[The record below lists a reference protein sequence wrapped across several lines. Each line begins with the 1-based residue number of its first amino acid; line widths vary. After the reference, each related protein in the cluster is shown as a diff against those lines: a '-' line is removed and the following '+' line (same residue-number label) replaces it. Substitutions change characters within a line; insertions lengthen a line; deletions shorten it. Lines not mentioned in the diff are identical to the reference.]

1 MSRNRH
7 DGPGNS
13 WVAASAYLLAG
24 WLPVVLLTYLL
35 RESILDARG
44 GGYEFVAQALGRP
57 EVPLLQ
63 KLALFRMDFLIVV
76 LVIPLAVML
85 LIRRMGPRARGV
97 VVVAIVVPFLS
108 VLAIERACFIEV
120 GTFLPIAVLQ
130 AGTTDVGR
138 AFFLEYVPWGSL
150 LKFAA
155 LIGIASVLPT
165 LTTLL
170 DRRHELDHRPLVLGV
185 ATAWLAILAMAGAS
199 WLVPLPPN
207 PFQSSALVEA
217 TASFAGLTQQPLLPP
232 RQGPKSAPQLVAE
245 YRALTHAPIPN
256 RADPY
261 TGRARGYDVLFL
273 VLETAPAE
281 CLDFDRP
288 DGLPPTMR
296 RLAATSF
303 VATEHFTT
311 YPLTVRA
318 IFSIFSSWY
327 PSNSP
332 TTFIKQLGKT
342 HWDLLAPGVVR
353 SAKSAGYRTSVFAP
367 EPVENWERDDL
378 RYHALGFDDWFTP
391 PAPKFF
397 EWSDTTV
404 TRRSMAEAED
414 MKALALLKDEIAR
427 AIGAGQRY
435 LFSFQPQYSHGPWP
449 GITATSTYDD
459 VTAACKPLFATID
472 GWLGQVTDL
481 LAARDRLD
489 QTLIVVVGDH
499 GIRTRSEYPGLAA
512 GVQHDLTYHVPLLVY
527 VPGVLTAPVRI
538 DHLTSHIDIAPTVSD
553 LLGFT
558 EDRALEQGSP
568 IWNPAIAG
576 RTTFLFGR
584 NYVGADG
591 FVAGDKAD
599 MYNYAIKSAY
609 SAPWN
614 GHLGFSLQD
623 LVPPSSDEAER
634 IADTIGEMTNLQRR
648 WAGLMV
654 AEKYREAMVAP
665 APGAR

>member
-7 DGPGNS
+7 FGPGNS

-35 RESILDARG
+35 REGILSARG
-44 GGYEFVAQALGRP
+44 GGYEFVAQALGTA

-63 KLALFRMDFLIVV
+63 KLALFRMDFLVV
-76 LVIPLAVML
+76 ALLIPLAVML
-85 LIRRMGPRARGV
+85 LIHRMGPRARGI

-108 VLAIERACFIEV
+108 VLAIERACFVEV

-185 ATAWLAILAMAGAS
+185 ASAWVAILAVAGAS

-217 TASFAGLTQQPLLPP
+217 TASFAGLTQRPLVPP
-232 RQGPKSAPQLVAE
+232 REGPRTAGRLLAE
-245 YRALTHAPIPN
+245 YRSLTGAPVPN
-256 RADPY
+256 AADQY
-261 TGRARGYDVLFL
+261 TGQARGYDVLFL
-273 VLETAPAE
+273 ILETAPAE
-281 CLDFDRP
+281 CLDFGRP
-288 DGLPPTMR
+288 EDLPPTMR
-296 RLAATSF
+296 RLAQSSF
-303 VATEHFTT
+303 VATQHFTT

-404 TRRSMAEAED
+404 TRRSVAEAED
-414 MKALALLKDEIAR
+414 MKALALLKDEIGR
-427 AIGAGQRY
+427 AISAGQRY

-449 GITATSTYDD
+449 GITESSTYDD
-459 VTAACKPLFATID
+459 VTAACTPLFATID

-481 LAARDRLD
+481 LAARGRLD
-489 QTLIVVVGDH
+489 RTVIVVVGDH
-499 GIRTRSEYPGLAA
+499 GIRTRSEYPGLTA
-512 GVQHDLTYHVPLLVY
+512 GVQHDLTYHVPLMVS
-527 VPGVLTAPVRI
+527 VPGVLTETVRI
-538 DHLTSHIDIAPTVSD
+538 EHLTSHIDIAPTVSD
-553 LLGFT
+553 LLGLAD
-558 EDRALEQGSP
+558 DRALEQGSP
-568 IWNPAIAG
+568 IWNPGIAD
-576 RTTFLFGR
+576 RRTFLFGR

-591 FVAGDKAD
+591 FVAGAQAS
-599 MYNYAIKSAY
+599 MYNYAFASAY
-609 SAPWN
+609 TAPWA
-614 GHLGFSLQD
+614 GHLGFSLHD
-623 LVPPSSDEAER
+623 ILPPTGDDAER
-634 IADTIGEMTNLQRR
+634 IVDVIGEMTNLQRR
-648 WAGLMV
+648 WAELMI
-654 AEKYREAMVAP
+654 AENYREAMAASVRRAP
-665 APGAR
+665 